1 MTLMQHGVPLQ
12 GTSMLTLAHNLFLL
26 MSSIVALYFMPELN
40 EALGRQT
47 IAADAWGF

>member
-1 MTLMQHGVPLQ
+1 MQHGVPLQ